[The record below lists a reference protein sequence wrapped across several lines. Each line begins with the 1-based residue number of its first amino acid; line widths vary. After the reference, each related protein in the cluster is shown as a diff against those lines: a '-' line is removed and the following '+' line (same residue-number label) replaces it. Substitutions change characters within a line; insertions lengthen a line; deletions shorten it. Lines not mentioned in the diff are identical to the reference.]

1 MRLYILFGFLL
12 LAVICSCGVDASQV
26 KFGPLCSGN
35 PSNHI
40 RECDKKGCGAYGA
53 PRNNGKG
60 KHEGLDIVCADGATV
75 FAPFDVKLNGKAVPY
90 RVNNAIND
98 GVNLSGG
105 VLFRSYVEANAVT
118 FGPLCCG
125 NPSNSKRGCDT
136 MYGCGYHGAS
146 CGDWTHECLDIVC
159 ADGVTV
165 LTPFDVMLNQKAAP
179 YINQPKKEPINNG
192 TTLCGEAIV

>member
-105 VLFRSYVEANAVT
+105 GLCFKLFYVKPIKYSGTLKKGQKIGTLLPMQKVYPGITSHVHVQMCDRSDPTKY
-118 FGPLCCG
+118 F
-125 NPSNSKRGCDT
+125 
-136 MYGCGYHGAS
+136 
-146 CGDWTHECLDIVC
+146 
-159 ADGVTV
+159 
-165 LTPFDVMLNQKAAP
+165 
-179 YINQPKKEPINNG
+179 
-192 TTLCGEAIV
+192 